1 KKKKTPARN
10 ARSYKKGS
18 SAFIPERNLV
28 YKKHEFYLW
37 HAFLYLHLT
46 SITGHRHDQPSTLEP
61 AG

>member
-1 KKKKTPARN
+1 
-10 ARSYKKGS
+10 RSKHREATSLLQKGS
-18 SAFIPERNLV
+18 SAFIPARNPV

-37 HAFLYLHLT
+37 HTFLYLHLT